1 MAHTRFYN
9 TLTVGQYQD
18 ILNIPEDITA
28 FERLV
33 YLVAIL
39 QGIDYD
45 EALQIKRTQFD
56 SIVREYT
63 LTNFKNF
70 ENEKKRSKIEV
81 NGIPLEIQM
90 YPEKL
95 TAGQLLD
102 NIHLL
107 KEEGQDPLMIMD
119 KRLATIINVKGKK
132 YNEGINAADLA
143 KVVRDIPIRH
153 LYSTYVFF
161 FNNWNNYY
169 KNSEDYLNKAMKD
182 TLALAKEV
190 LLASGGYSQS

>member
-1 MAHTRFYN
+1 
-9 TLTVGQYQD
+9 V
-18 ILNIPEDITA
+18 
-28 FERLV
+28 
-33 YLVAIL
+33 
-39 QGIDYD
+39 
-45 EALQIKRTQFD
+45 
-56 SIVREYT
+56 
-63 LTNFKNF
+63 
-70 ENEKKRSKIEV
+70 SKIEV

-107 KEEGQDPLMIMD
+107 KEQGQDPLMIMD
-119 KRLATIINVKGKK
+119 KRLATIMNVKGRK
-132 YNEGINAADLA
+132 YNEEISASEMAN
-143 KVVRDIPIRH
+143 VVRQIPIRH

-169 KNSEDYLNKAMKD
+169 QNSEDYLNKAMKD

>member
-56 SIVREYT
+56 LIVREYT
-63 LTNFKNF
+63 LTDFKNF
-70 ENEKKRSKIEV
+70 EHEKKRSKIEV

-107 KEEGQDPLMIMD
+107 KEQGQDPLMIMD
-119 KRLATIINVKGKK
+119 KRLATIMNVKGRK
-132 YNEGINAADLA
+132 YNEEISAAEMA
-143 KVVRDIPIRH
+143 NVVRQIPIRH

-169 KNSEDYLNKAMKD
+169 QNSEDYLNKAMKD